1 MLIAMTQLVT
11 RIPDEIA
18 DAIDDLVKAR
28 VFASRSEA
36 VRAGLEAV
44 IERERRA
51 AVGRQIVEGYQRIPQ
66 DDDADLGW
74 SDAAT
79 AAMIAEEPW

>member
-1 MLIAMTQLVT
+1 MGVQLVT
-11 RIPDEIA
+11 RVPEAVAQAVDG
-18 DAIDDLVKAR
+18 LVRAG
-28 VFASRSEA
+28 VYASRSDA

-44 IERERRA
+44 IERERRSA
-51 AVGRQIVEGYQRIPQ
+51 IGRAIADGYRRVPQ
-66 DDDADLGW
+66 GEDDLGW